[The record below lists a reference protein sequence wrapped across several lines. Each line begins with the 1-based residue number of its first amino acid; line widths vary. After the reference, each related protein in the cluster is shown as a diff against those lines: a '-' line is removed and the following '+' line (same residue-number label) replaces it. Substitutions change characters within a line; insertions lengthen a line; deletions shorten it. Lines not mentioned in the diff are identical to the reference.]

1 MSAFG
6 SPRSIM
12 IKKLQ
17 GSKPEADKS
26 KNESVYPK
34 EIIHKTKILS
44 LVIKDDSRRLQG
56 YQILL

>member
-17 GSKPEADKS
+17 GSNPEADKS

-34 EIIHKTKILS
+34 EIIRETKILS
-44 LVIKDDSRRLQG
+44 LVNKDDSR
-56 YQILL
+56 